1 VLRIRKKA
9 KRFRKWLQDEGDR
22 DRNALFAYHFE
33 VAKESGLVRTGRSVL
48 KLFGVLGGPA
58 LGTAVASAVGQN
70 PILGAI
76 AGTLAGEGTKYLLDV
91 GSKLGEDWKP
101 VIFGN
106 WYKDRIQRFLREPEM
121 ADETKAQS

>member
-1 VLRIRKKA
+1 MLRIRKKA